1 MTLATSGCDDEVVFR
16 DRELFNP
23 PPDAASG
30 FLGYFDAATD
40 LTTCGNCHVGI
51 QRDWAQTDHA
61 DAYATLVNSGH
72 DQPFCFACHTVN
84 EKGNAVTTAAGW
96 NAVQDSA
103 YRDVQCESCHGP
115 GLDHVTDPDATQP
128 VASINV
134 SFTPDASDGCAECH
148 QGSHHPFAEE
158 WSQSAHAD
166 PVGLVV
172 SLAQSDPSHYTT
184 CLGCHTAQ
192 GALEAWGVVDEYL
205 EADAPVADHLG
216 ITCAVCHDPHG
227 SDNTAQ
233 LRFPIDV
240 PSQEVNLCMKCH
252 HKRAAPEVDADI
264 IRGPHSPEGPL
275 LLGEGAGWFPPGF
288 QTNVDRILGTHGSVG
303 NTRTCAACHVA
314 SFEVSDEETGQFLF
328 NSTGHLFLAIPCA
341 DAQGIPTTA
350 QDCLVT
356 ERQFFG
362 CTASGCHGT
371 AEVARSA
378 FTTAKQRTD
387 NLVAEVDRL
396 LALPGPAAELDRT
409 DGIFTVA
416 DGAWFNAQL
425 GALPGTSTHNPFLI
439 EQLLTATVQALM
451 NTYGVSSPISLELI
465 F

>member
-1 MTLATSGCDDEVVFR
+1 MTIATSGCDDEVVFR
-16 DRELFNP
+16 DRELFNA
-23 PPDAASG
+23 PPDVASG
-30 FLGYFDAATD
+30 FLGYFDIGTG

-51 QRDWAQTDHA
+51 QRDWQGTAHS
-61 DAYATLVNSGH
+61 DAYATLVNSGQ

-115 GLDHVTDPDATQP
+115 GIDHVTDPDATQP
-128 VASINV
+128 VASIKVVFND
-134 SFTPDASDGCAECH
+134 SLSEGCAECH

-158 WSQSAHAD
+158 WSRSAHAE
-166 PVGLVV
+166 PVSRVV

-192 GALEAWGVVDEYL
+192 GALEAWGVVDEYR
-205 EADAPVADHLG
+205 ESDAPVADHLG

-252 HKRAAPEVDADI
+252 HKRAAPEIDAEV

-288 QTNVDRILGTHGSVG
+288 QTNVDRILGTHGSIG

-314 SFEVSDEETGQFLF
+314 KLEVTDEETGQFVF
-328 NSTGHLFLAIPCA
+328 SSTGHLFLAIPCV
-341 DAQGIPTTA
+341 DAQGIPTTV
-350 QDCLVT
+350 QDCSVT
-356 ERQFFG
+356 ERQFSG

-396 LALPGPAAELDRT
+396 LALPGPAADLDRT
-409 DGIFTVA
+409 DGIFKVA
-416 DGAWFNAQL
+416 DGAWFNARL
-425 GALPGTSTHNPFLI
+425 GELPGTSTHNPFLI